1 MTKRGDVETP
11 FEPTRGPR
19 LTRRSLVAA
28 GALLATLAPGV
39 VSRAL
44 ATDHRHGYGY
54 KPKHKPRWKPKPWHK
69 DGDGDG
75 QNGVVCFLRGTLLL
89 TPEGEVAIEELKIGD
104 EVMTLGGDPRAIRWI
119 GRLGFTRE
127 TSSWSEA
134 VRPVRISKD
143 ALAVGSPKRDL
154 YVSGAHMLYL
164 NGVLISA
171 SSLVNGTTVSHVAP
185 DVDTLQYF
193 HVEFDTHEVVLA
205 EGAPCESLLATAERR
220 QIFDNYEEH
229 VALYGEFATADMIP
243 FAPIASFNGGRSEFK
258 SRLRSA
264 LAPVIDLRRPIDVV
278 RDHVEARA
286 LLSKAA

>member
-1 MTKRGDVETP
+1 MTKPSDVETP

-39 VSRAL
+39 VSSAL
-44 ATDHRHGYGY
+44 ANGHPHGYGY
-54 KPKHKPRWKPKPWHK
+54 KPKHKPKWKPKHWHK

-75 QNGVVCFLRGTLLL
+75 QNEVVCFLRGTRLL

-104 EVMTLGGDPRAIRWI
+104 EVTTLGGKPRAIRWI

-127 TSSWSEA
+127 TGSWSEA

-171 SSLVNGTTVSHVAP
+171 ASLINGTTVCVVEP
-185 DVDTLQYF
+185 DADILQYF
-193 HVEFDTHEVVLA
+193 HVEFDNHDVVLA

-229 VALYGEFATADMIP
+229 VALYGQLYAVDMTP
-243 FAPIASFNGGRSEFK
+243 CAPIASFNGGRSELK

-264 LAPVIDLRRPIDVV
+264 LAPVVDIRRPVDVV
-278 RDHVEARA
+278 RDTVEARA